1 MDFVATAC
9 PVIVGS
15 DEVPGHA
22 LNKLGQIILGAFWQ
36 QPVTVIVNEQFE
48 TCPHISVAA
57 YVIVVVPSLKELPEA
72 KLLTKDT
79 TLQLSETDGNV
90 QFTCALQSIPGLT
103 VIFVGQFRI
112 VGEIS
117 SFKIM
122 DCIHLDANIE
132 SNGSIAVQIRINDKA
147 PAQGPLDNI

>member
-1 MDFVATAC
+1 MNNLKHVRIYPSAA
-9 PVIVGS
+9 GS
-15 DEVPGHA
+15 
-22 LNKLGQIILGAFWQ
+22 
-36 QPVTVIVNEQFE
+36 
-48 TCPHISVAA
+48 
-57 YVIVVVPSLKELPEA
+57 VIVVVPSLKELPEA
-72 KLLTKDT
+72 KLLTNDT

-122 DCIHLDANIE
+122 DCIHLDANIR
-132 SNGSIAVQIRINDKA
+132 SNGSIAVQYESMIK
-147 PAQGPLDNI
+147 LLHKDNWIILNL